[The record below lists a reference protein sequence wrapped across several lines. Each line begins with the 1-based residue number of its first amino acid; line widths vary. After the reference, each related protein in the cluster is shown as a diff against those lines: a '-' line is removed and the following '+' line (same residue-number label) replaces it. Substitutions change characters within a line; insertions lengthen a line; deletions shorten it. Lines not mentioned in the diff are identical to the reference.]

1 MTPSTA
7 ARRMALRNLVREH
20 DIERQ
25 SDLVD
30 LLHAAGYPVTQATVS
45 RDLAAIG
52 AVKERVGGGTRYVIP
67 PPGNG
72 QDELG
77 PLRRA
82 LADFVE
88 EIVPSGNLVVLRT
101 PPGAA
106 QIVASAIDQAG
117 LASVL
122 GTVAGDDTIL
132 AVAADESGGWRVA
145 RQLEQIGGGR

>member
-1 MTPSTA
+1 MIPSTA
-7 ARRMALRNLVREH
+7 ARRKALRNLIREH
-20 DIERQ
+20 DVERQ
-25 SDLVD
+25 TDLVE
-30 LLHAAGYPVTQATVS
+30 LLEAAGHPVTQATVS

-52 AVKERVGGGTRYVIP
+52 AVKERVDGGTRYVIP

-72 QDELG
+72 LDEVA

-88 EIVPSGNLVVLRT
+88 SIVPSGNLVVLRT

-106 QIVASAIDQAG
+106 QIVAGAIDQAG
-117 LASVL
+117 LTSVL

-132 AVAADESGGWRVA
+132 AVAAGESGGWRVA
-145 RQLEQIGGGR
+145 RELEQIGGSP